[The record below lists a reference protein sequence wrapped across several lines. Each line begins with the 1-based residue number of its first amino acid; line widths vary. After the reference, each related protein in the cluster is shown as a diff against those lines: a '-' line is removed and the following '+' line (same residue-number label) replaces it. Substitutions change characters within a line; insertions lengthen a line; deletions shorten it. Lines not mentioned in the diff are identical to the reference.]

1 MSFKDKPLKKIVA
14 DKRVTIDA
22 IHQGISN
29 DFTKEKSEYESN
41 CEKMGELEKR
51 YKKGKNEGV
60 KNEIEQLRKKIDE
73 YDPKLTENLMDGWMG
88 VEGRF
93 DTMRVV
99 RFGGAI
105 AEVAE
110 NETAWVGRNAKW
122 DIEVGGHWS
131 DREKNEEYTQWG
143 RDYWKNLT
151 PYCAERIYI
160 NELMDEDQDFV
171 ATSYGQNYGRLVEIK
186 NKYDPKNLFRLNGN
200 IKPSI

>member
-1 MSFKDKPLKKIVA
+1 MSDDVSKKDFIEHQQVA
-14 DKRVTIDA
+14 DKRNAHYRNYYV
-22 IHQGISN
+22 
-29 DFTKEKSEYESN
+29 
-41 CEKMGELEKR
+41 
-51 YKKGKNEGV
+51 KG
-60 KNEIEQLRKKIDE
+60 RHIDE
-73 YDPKLTENLMDGWMG
+73 YNPKLTENLMDGWMG

-110 NETAWVGRNAKW
+110 HETAWVGRNAKW

-131 DREKNEEYTQWG
+131 NREKNEEYTQWG